1 VVVGLIA
8 GFLFC
13 VRVLRP
19 SLQELSR
26 NSAQDRDFVLR
37 VLRRELANWMLR
49 RDPDR
54 YLLIYKEAHDTAVAI
69 SAADRSDQRAQLA
82 KLCEQ
87 YPFYAD
93 FDLVGTRDHVLYADG
108 LSMNSY
114 DEVERHFRDIIRF
127 QALQIALNENWG
139 AINWGRTSATSG
151 DDLAHLEKYAQRFKD
166 TRFKNRLK
174 NAIDEFYAYRRGKD
188 NGLALGAEE
197 ALYETATFSVCRV
210 PHFAEVRYGVHFK
223 DTDEFGLYGMFVF
236 DEPDKEPHSHFHRS
250 DAGFEKESY
259 LDDILIDEPV

>member
-1 VVVGLIA
+1 
-8 GFLFC
+8 
-13 VRVLRP
+13 
-19 SLQELSR
+19 
-26 NSAQDRDFVLR
+26 
-37 VLRRELANWMLR
+37 M
-49 RDPDR
+49 
-54 YLLIYKEAHDTAVAI
+54 
-69 SAADRSDQRAQLA
+69 
-82 KLCEQ
+82 
-87 YPFYAD
+87 
-93 FDLVGTRDHVLYADG
+93 VGTRDHVLYADG

-151 DDLAHLEKYAQRFKD
+151 DDLAHLEKYVQRFKD

-210 PHFAEVRYGVHFK
+210 PHFAEVRYGIHFK